1 MESMNNSN
9 STNSASAAAATATA
23 ASSSTLMA
31 MALPLDSFAPSPVI
45 APSLTNQSN
54 IHAWRAGASGVPDIP
69 INDCATMLTGPGGSG
84 ACEQSRQAGISGEI
98 CAFVREMKQ
107 YSSNHVDD
115 TGHANGMEESDEAIR
130 KRVDA
135 TLTITSND
143 SKRNTWLGFRSKKAL
158 FLKGNGWDDMDI
170 RESVVAALELADE
183 QLGCEKVYLCLEK
196 SNPDLA
202 NLVRTLLY
210 ASFEV
215 VHPGVLANADPKYL
229 VLGMEL

>member
-54 IHAWRAGASGVPDIP
+54 IHAVCFANETSTGPQCYVYSTWASGVPDIP

-202 NLVRTLLY
+202 N
-210 ASFEV
+210 
-215 VHPGVLANADPKYL
+215 ADPKYL